1 MKALSI
7 QRGATLIVVLVMLI
21 LLTLVGTWAI
31 RGSLTS
37 LNIATNTQA
46 QALLQQASD
55 AIFFSLE
62 NQTSD
67 DFALTNM
74 RIGDGMLAYV
84 LRPENKDKELVFCI
98 RGGDANTLEGSRNA
112 SAVYW
117 EGNQIRN
124 SQLGNIGFC
133 KISRKSDF
141 ISGRSAVMTRV
152 GIRADSSGLD
162 WEHLLEGDDAQLS
175 KTQQIQ
181 KVAVNVISII
191 PNLSESSATDIQ
203 NCLSNYT
210 SFYDSLAA
218 NKTVAECLKDH
229 NVPYSD
235 QEMQYTLRPVKGTS

>member
-1 MKALSI
+1 
-7 QRGATLIVVLVMLI
+7 
-21 LLTLVGTWAI
+21 
-31 RGSLTS
+31 
-37 LNIATNTQA
+37 
-46 QALLQQASD
+46 
-55 AIFFSLE
+55 
-62 NQTSD
+62 
-67 DFALTNM
+67 TNM

-84 LRPENKDKELVFCI
+84 LRPEYKDKELVFCI

-117 EGNQIRN
+117 EGSQIKN

>member
-74 RIGDGMLAYV
+74 RIG
-84 LRPENKDKELVFCI
+84 
-98 RGGDANTLEGSRNA
+98 
-112 SAVYW
+112 
-117 EGNQIRN
+117 
-124 SQLGNIGFC
+124 
-133 KISRKSDF
+133 
-141 ISGRSAVMTRV
+141 
-152 GIRADSSGLD
+152 
-162 WEHLLEGDDAQLS
+162 
-175 KTQQIQ
+175 
-181 KVAVNVISII
+181 
-191 PNLSESSATDIQ
+191 
-203 NCLSNYT
+203 
-210 SFYDSLAA
+210 
-218 NKTVAECLKDH
+218 
-229 NVPYSD
+229 
-235 QEMQYTLRPVKGTS
+235 